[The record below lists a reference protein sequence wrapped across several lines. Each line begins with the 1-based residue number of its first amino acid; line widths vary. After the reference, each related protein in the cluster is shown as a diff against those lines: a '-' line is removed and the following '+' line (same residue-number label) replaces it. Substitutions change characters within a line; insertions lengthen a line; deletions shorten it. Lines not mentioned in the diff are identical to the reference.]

1 MKSKINNLS
10 FRLVTYTLLLVIIW
24 IIFPPV
30 YFKNDDVIMSMI
42 SGGYGQMYEKSNLT
56 MASNIILGQLSVFL
70 PNFFGVVP
78 YNYLNILF
86 LSISF
91 MSLGETINK
100 ITKTFLISVIVLLSS
115 SLFILIRPTFTT
127 IAGYLSVTAMLNIYL
142 YNKNSEKK
150 YLLYGFTLLLFA
162 SLIRDEMVIFFVI
175 FTFVIIVQSLKNN
188 RREVLTSASIFSILF
203 IITQIINRI
212 PYNSDYLK
220 QLKEFA
226 LVLSPIVDYN
236 ADRSILQKTELLLMN
251 NYSINDINLIRNWY
265 FLDLH
270 MIDPSRLMNLLS
282 KTGWRGRTVN
292 LDIPESITNS
302 LNLIT
307 NYPLNI
313 ILLSSIILMIFTN
326 RNYVLKVLWVLLLLS
341 VILGA
346 LIGRQLDY
354 VYYPI
359 FMFLFILIYVNF
371 DQSKTRSKVLIISS
385 STLIGLSGINAYQ
398 SATISIEKTQ
408 KSYQNVS
415 ADKFWVIGGGLPLE
429 LIYPVLEKPIKGPEI
444 IASDWSIFTPKSY
457 FQKYNSQNN
466 FVLDLKSQ
474 NGVNV
479 VANNYHIPL
488 IQIYCKEKFGSDL
501 LKTDLL
507 PNEVIGIKNLKCPS
521 QQINLIS
528 SNMEFEESGKGFI
541 WLAPSLTQF
550 ELLNYSNERFKGT
563 YELNVVNNPC
573 NKITNFSLSSSQ
585 FDVTTNSLK
594 KTVPINLSLNPYE
607 KLVVSLSVPK
617 GQELCN
623 IEGDSRTLI
632 ARLINQ
638 PS

>member
-1 MKSKINNLS
+1 MKSEINNLS
-10 FRLVTYTLLLVIIW
+10 FRLVVYTLLLVIIW
-24 IIFPPV
+24 SNFPPI
-30 YFKNDDVIMSMI
+30 YFKNDDVIMSML
-42 SGGYGQMYEKSNLT
+42 SGGYGQMYDKSNLI
-56 MASNIILGQLSVFL
+56 MNSNIILGHLSIYL
-70 PNFFGVVP
+70 PNFFGIVP

-86 LSISF
+86 LSICF
-91 MSLGETINK
+91 MFLGETINK
-100 ITKTFLISVIVLLSS
+100 ITTKFLISLIVLLAS

-127 IAGYLSVTAMLNIYL
+127 IAGYLSVAAMLNIYL

-150 YLLYGFTLLLFA
+150 HLLYGFTLLLFA
-162 SLIRDEMVIFFVI
+162 SLIRDEMVIFFII
-175 FTFVIIVQSLKNN
+175 FTFVIIMQSIQKDS
-188 RREVLTSASIFSILF
+188 REVITYASIFSILF
-203 IITQIINRI
+203 VFTQIINRI
-212 PYNSDYLK
+212 PYNSDFLK
-220 QLKEFA
+220 QLKDFA
-226 LVLSPIVDYN
+226 LVLDPIVNYN
-236 ADRSILQKTELLLMN
+236 ADRSILQKTELLLLN
-251 NYSINDINLIRNWY
+251 NYTINDINLIRNWY

-282 KTGWRGRTVN
+282 EAGWRGRTIN
-292 LDIPESITNS
+292 LDMSESITNS

-313 ILLSSIILMIFTN
+313 ILLSSIILMIFSN

-359 FMFLFILIYVNF
+359 FTFLFILICINF
-371 DQSKTRSKVLIISS
+371 DLSKPHLKVLIISTS
-385 STLIGLSGINAYQ
+385 AVIGLSGLNAYQ
-398 SATISIEKTQ
+398 SATISIEETQ
-408 KSYQNVS
+408 KSYQNMS
-415 ADKFWVIGGGLPLE
+415 ADKIWVIGGGLPLE
-429 LIYPVLEKPIKGPEI
+429 LIYPVLEKPIQGPEI
-444 IASDWSIFTPKSY
+444 IASDWAIFTPKSY

-501 LKTDLL
+501 LKTELL
-507 PNEVIGIKNLKCPS
+507 QNEVIGIKNLKCPS
-521 QQINLIS
+521 QQINVIS
-528 SNMEFEESGKGFI
+528 PNMEFEESGKGFI
-541 WLAPSLTQF
+541 WLTPSLNQF
-550 ELLNYSNERFKGT
+550 ELLNYSNERFKGI

-573 NKITNFSLSSSQ
+573 KKITNFSLSSSK
-585 FDVTTNSLK
+585 FEVMTNSLK

-617 GQELCN
+617 GQELCS

-632 ARLINQ
+632 AQLINQ

>member
-10 FRLVTYTLLLVIIW
+10 FRLVAYTLLLVIIW

-42 SGGYGQMYEKSNLT
+42 SGGYGQMYEKSNLI

-100 ITKTFLISVIVLLSS
+100 ITKKFLISVIVLLSS
-115 SLFILIRPTFTT
+115 SLFILTRPTFTT

-150 YLLYGFTLLLFA
+150 HLLYGFTLLLFA

-220 QLKEFA
+220 QLKEFL
-226 LVLSPIVDYN
+226 LVLDPIVNYN
-236 ADRSILQKTELLLMN
+236 ADRSILQKTELLLLN
-251 NYSINDINLIRNWY
+251 NYTINDINLIRNWY
-265 FLDLH
+265 FLDSH

-282 KTGWRGRTVN
+282 EAGWRGRTVN
-292 LDIPESITNS
+292 LDISESITNS
-302 LNLIT
+302 LKLIS
-307 NYPLNI
+307 NYPLNVI
-313 ILLSSIILMIFTN
+313 FLSSIILMIFSN

-341 VILGA
+341 VIMGA

-359 FMFLFILIYVNF
+359 FMCLFILI
-371 DQSKTRSKVLIISS
+371 
-385 STLIGLSGINAYQ
+385 
-398 SATISIEKTQ
+398 
-408 KSYQNVS
+408 
-415 ADKFWVIGGGLPLE
+415 
-429 LIYPVLEKPIKGPEI
+429 
-444 IASDWSIFTPKSY
+444 
-457 FQKYNSQNN
+457 
-466 FVLDLKSQ
+466 
-474 NGVNV
+474 
-479 VANNYHIPL
+479 
-488 IQIYCKEKFGSDL
+488 
-501 LKTDLL
+501 
-507 PNEVIGIKNLKCPS
+507 
-521 QQINLIS
+521 
-528 SNMEFEESGKGFI
+528 
-541 WLAPSLTQF
+541 
-550 ELLNYSNERFKGT
+550 
-563 YELNVVNNPC
+563 
-573 NKITNFSLSSSQ
+573 
-585 FDVTTNSLK
+585 
-594 KTVPINLSLNPYE
+594 
-607 KLVVSLSVPK
+607 
-617 GQELCN
+617 
-623 IEGDSRTLI
+623 
-632 ARLINQ
+632 
-638 PS
+638 